1 MSPKADV
8 TDAKPLSNSQRA
20 FLSLRDM
27 IFAGELAPGSDH
39 LESELAEQLGVSR
52 TPVREAA
59 LMLESQGLL
68 ELRPR
73 KGVRILP
80 VSPDDMAEIYDVLT
94 ELECL
99 AARNAADK
107 KYSEADLRPL
117 ARAIEDMEVA
127 VQQKDL
133 ESWAEADD
141 RFHHTLVSLGGNSR
155 ASSMFDMMNGQVRRA
170 RTVTLFMRPLP
181 VQSNED
187 HRQVYE
193 AIKSGDAST
202 ADAVHRAHRQ
212 NAKNMMLELLQRHR
226 LRGV

>member
-1 MSPKADV
+1 MTPLSE
-8 TDAKPLSNSQRA
+8 KPPSNSQRA
-20 FLSLRDM
+20 YQAMRDM
-27 IFAGELAPGSDH
+27 IFSGELAPGSDH
-39 LESELAEQLGVSR
+39 LESEMATRLGVSR

-99 AARNAADK
+99 AARNAAEKRLTDK
-107 KYSEADLRPL
+107 SLQTL
-117 ARAIEDMEVA
+117 TNAIESMELA
-127 VQQKDL
+127 VSAGDL
-133 ESWAEADD
+133 EQWAQSDD
-141 RFHHTLVSLGGNSR
+141 AFHRELVRLGGNSR
-155 ASSMFDMMNGQVRRA
+155 VTAIFEMMNDQVRRA
-170 RTVTLFMRPLP
+170 RAVTLFMRDMP

-193 AIKSGDAST
+193 AIKAGDAKR
-202 ADAVHRAHRQ
+202 AGEVHRSHRQ
-212 NAKNMMLELLQRHR
+212 NAKQMMLDLLQKHR
-226 LRGV
+226 LLSV

>member
-1 MSPKADV
+1 MTPLSE
-8 TDAKPLSNSQRA
+8 KPPSNSQRA
-20 FLSLRDM
+20 YQALRDM
-27 IFAGELAPGSDH
+27 IFSGELAPGSDH
-39 LESELAEQLGVSR
+39 LESEMATRLGVSR

-99 AARNAADK
+99 AARNAAAKRLTDK
-107 KYSEADLRPL
+107 SLQTL
-117 ARAIEDMEVA
+117 TNAIESMELA
-127 VQQKDL
+127 VSAGDL
-133 ESWAEADD
+133 EQWAQSDD
-141 RFHHTLVSLGGNSR
+141 AFHRELVRLGGNSR
-155 ASSMFDMMNGQVRRA
+155 VTAIFEMMNDQVRRA
-170 RTVTLFMRPLP
+170 RAVTLFMRDMP

-193 AIKSGDAST
+193 AIKAGDAKR
-202 ADAVHRAHRQ
+202 AGEVHRSHRQ
-212 NAKNMMLELLQRHR
+212 NAKQMMLDLLHKHR
-226 LRGV
+226 LLSV

>member
-1 MSPKADV
+1 V
-8 TDAKPLSNSQRA
+8 TPLSEKPPSNSQRA
-20 FLSLRDM
+20 YQALRDM
-27 IFAGELAPGSDH
+27 IFSGELAPGSDH
-39 LESELAEQLGVSR
+39 LESEMATRLGVSR

-99 AARNAADK
+99 AARNAAEKRLTDK
-107 KYSEADLRPL
+107 SLQTL
-117 ARAIEDMEVA
+117 TNAIESMELA
-127 VQQKDL
+127 VSAGDL
-133 ESWAEADD
+133 EQWAQSDD
-141 RFHHTLVSLGGNSR
+141 AFHRELVRLGGNSR
-155 ASSMFDMMNGQVRRA
+155 VTAIFEMMNDQVRRA
-170 RTVTLFMRPLP
+170 RAVTLFMRDMP

-193 AIKSGDAST
+193 AIKAGDAKR
-202 ADAVHRAHRQ
+202 AGEVHRSHRQ
-212 NAKNMMLELLQRHR
+212 NAKQMMLDLLQKHR
-226 LRGV
+226 LLSV

>member
-1 MSPKADV
+1 MTPLSE
-8 TDAKPLSNSQRA
+8 KPPSNSQRA
-20 FLSLRDM
+20 YQALRDM
-27 IFAGELAPGSDH
+27 IFSGELAPGSDH
-39 LESELAEQLGVSR
+39 LESEMATRLGVSR

-99 AARNAADK
+99 AARNAAEKRLTDK
-107 KYSEADLRPL
+107 NLQTL
-117 ARAIEDMEVA
+117 TNAIESMELA
-127 VQQKDL
+127 VSAGDL
-133 ESWAEADD
+133 EQWAQSDD
-141 RFHHTLVSLGGNSR
+141 AFHRELVRLGGNSR
-155 ASSMFDMMNGQVRRA
+155 VTAIFEMMNDQVRRA
-170 RTVTLFMRPLP
+170 RAVTLFMRDMP

-193 AIKSGDAST
+193 AIKAEDAKR
-202 ADAVHRAHRQ
+202 AGEVHRSHRQ
-212 NAKNMMLELLQRHR
+212 NAKQMMLDLLQKHR
-226 LRGV
+226 LLSV

>member
-1 MSPKADV
+1 MTPLSE
-8 TDAKPLSNSQRA
+8 KPPSNSQRA
-20 FLSLRDM
+20 YQTLRDM
-27 IFAGELAPGSDH
+27 IFSGELAPGSDH
-39 LESELAEQLGVSR
+39 LESEMATRLGVSR

-99 AARNAADK
+99 AARNAAEKRLTDK
-107 KYSEADLRPL
+107 SLQTL
-117 ARAIEDMEVA
+117 TNAIESMELA
-127 VQQKDL
+127 VSAGDL
-133 ESWAEADD
+133 EQWAQSDD
-141 RFHHTLVSLGGNSR
+141 AFHRELVRLGGNSR
-155 ASSMFDMMNGQVRRA
+155 VTAIFEMMNDQVRRA
-170 RTVTLFMRPLP
+170 RAVTLFMREMP

-193 AIKSGDAST
+193 AIKAGDAKR
-202 ADAVHRAHRQ
+202 AGEVHRAHRQ
-212 NAKNMMLELLQRHR
+212 NAKQMMLDLLQKHR
-226 LRGV
+226 LLSV

>member
-1 MSPKADV
+1 MTPLSE
-8 TDAKPLSNSQRA
+8 KPPSNSQRA
-20 FLSLRDM
+20 YQALRDM
-27 IFAGELAPGSDH
+27 IFSGELAPGSDH
-39 LESELAEQLGVSR
+39 LESEMATRLGVSR

-99 AARNAADK
+99 AARNAAEKRLTDK
-107 KYSEADLRPL
+107 NLQTL
-117 ARAIEDMEVA
+117 TNAIESMELA
-127 VQQKDL
+127 VSAGDL
-133 ESWAEADD
+133 EQWAQSDD
-141 RFHHTLVSLGGNSR
+141 AFHRELVRLGGNSR
-155 ASSMFDMMNGQVRRA
+155 VTAIFEMMNDQVRRA
-170 RTVTLFMRPLP
+170 RAVTLFMRDMP

-193 AIKSGDAST
+193 AIKAGDAKR
-202 ADAVHRAHRQ
+202 AGEVHRSHRQ
-212 NAKNMMLELLQRHR
+212 NAKQMMLDLLQKHR
-226 LRGV
+226 LLSV

>member
-1 MSPKADV
+1 MTPLSE
-8 TDAKPLSNSQRA
+8 KPPSNSQRA
-20 FLSLRDM
+20 YQALRDM
-27 IFAGELAPGSDH
+27 IFSGELAPGSDH
-39 LESELAEQLGVSR
+39 LESEMATRLGVSR

-99 AARNAADK
+99 AARNAAEKRLTDK
-107 KYSEADLRPL
+107 NLQTL
-117 ARAIEDMEVA
+117 TNAIESMELA
-127 VQQKDL
+127 VSAGDL
-133 ESWAEADD
+133 EQWAQSDD
-141 RFHHTLVSLGGNSR
+141 AFHRELVRLGGNSR
-155 ASSMFDMMNGQVRRA
+155 VTAIFEMMNDQVRRA
-170 RTVTLFMRPLP
+170 RAVTLFMRDMP

-193 AIKSGDAST
+193 AIKAGDAKR
-202 ADAVHRAHRQ
+202 AGEVHRAHRQ
-212 NAKNMMLELLQRHR
+212 NAKQMMLDLLQKHR
-226 LRGV
+226 LLSV